1 MTDRLGTGLPSHE
14 LGRGQRRRTVS
25 QGAKALKIEVLI
37 RVLGVALTVGTI
49 VAVGVRFRAPVMD
62 PFLPSVA
69 VFFVAIVIGELFRIT
84 LPGSRLT
91 APMATAA
98 ALAFAMTVGS
108 TQGATADYK

>member
-1 MTDRLGTGLPSHE
+1 M
-14 LGRGQRRRTVS
+14 S

-69 VFFVAIVIGELFRIT
+69 VFFVAIVIGELFRICLLYT
-84 LPGSRLT
+84 SPSPRDRQKSRMPSS
-91 APMATAA
+91 A
-98 ALAFAMTVGS
+98 
-108 TQGATADYK
+108 